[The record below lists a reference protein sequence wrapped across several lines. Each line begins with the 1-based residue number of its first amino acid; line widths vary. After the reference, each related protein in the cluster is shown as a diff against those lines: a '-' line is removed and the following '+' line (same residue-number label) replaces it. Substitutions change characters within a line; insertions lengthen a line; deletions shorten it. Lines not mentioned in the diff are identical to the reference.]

1 MQKRVAGL
9 SENNTEHL
17 NEIKKEL
24 VKIKSRY
31 FEGIHPIKKD
41 LNELQSYA
49 LNNFIYLYHAVLS
62 EILKTHSNFTLTE
75 MITYFE
81 SLTSRI
87 QELLEDIKKKEDVLL
102 KEKDKKKFYELKA
115 EIEKLILEKTRL
127 SFLNNNIKQNEI
139 LKDMIELSGDLNE
152 LQFSGNEIEKKA
164 VLDVIFKGNNIIN
177 KILDF
182 SSIKKVIGKGMVEM
196 NQFFDKIVSTLTG
209 KLFHKEEMPQPLEDT
224 LPKVVLKDPEEK
236 TDNVTVKPIESPDK
250 PKTPPKFEPKKSI
263 SYSALIKAKHE
274 VQGKFPAEKVEA
286 ALNTIEKYSNHFT
299 LDNIRIKLEEKGWPK
314 DMLDAIFAALK
325 PKVKIPKKQ
334 DEKAY
339 DHKLRERGNIKLDKK
354 LEIIQ
359 KISGKGF
366 DRKKVID
373 CVDKIAKMRL
383 DHKRE
388 EIPNRMI
395 MTGWPKELV
404 DEILKD
410 ADMLIPGWRSDKEK
424 ISFSDDEIAKI
435 KQSIDYP
442 ESKVTKCIESVE
454 KFSKFYSLKEIR
466 SQLLSSG
473 WPGDLVEK
481 ILSAKT

>member
-49 LNNFIYLYHAVLS
+49 LNNFIYLYHSVLS

-75 MITYFE
+75 MINYFE

-87 QELLEDIKKKEDVLL
+87 QELLDDIKKKEDVLL
-102 KEKDKKKFYELKA
+102 KEKDKKKFYELKGK
-115 EIEKLILEKTRL
+115 IEKLILEKTRL

-139 LKDMIELSGDLNE
+139 LKDMMELSGDLNE

-164 VLDVIFKGNNIIN
+164 VLDVVFKGNNIIN

-196 NQFFDKIVSTLTG
+196 NQFFDKILTTLTG
-209 KLFHKEEMPQPLEDT
+209 KLFHKEEMPEPLEDT
-224 LPKVVLKDPEEK
+224 LPKVVLKDEKPEERVP
-236 TDNVTVKPIESPDK
+236 DGQIDK
-250 PKTPPKFEPKKSI
+250 PKIPPKFEPKRSI

-274 VQGKFPAEKVEA
+274 VQGKFPQEKVEA
-286 ALNTIEKYSNHFT
+286 ALNTIERYSSHYT

-314 DMLDAIFAALK
+314 DMLDALFIALK
-325 PKVKIPKKQ
+325 PKVKIPVKQ

-339 DHKLRERGNIKLDKK
+339 DHKLREKGNIRLDKK

-359 KISGKGF
+359 TISGKGF
-366 DRKKVID
+366 DRKKVVDCID
-373 CVDKIAKMRL
+373 KMGKMKL
-383 DHKRE
+383 EHKRE

-404 DEILKD
+404 DEVLKN
-410 ADMLIPGWRSDKEK
+410 ADMLIQGWRSEAKAM
-424 ISFSDDEIAKI
+424 ISFSDEEKAKI
-435 KQSIDYP
+435 QNGIDYP
-442 ESKVTKCIESVE
+442 ESKVNKCIESVE

-481 ILSAKT
+481 IISAKT